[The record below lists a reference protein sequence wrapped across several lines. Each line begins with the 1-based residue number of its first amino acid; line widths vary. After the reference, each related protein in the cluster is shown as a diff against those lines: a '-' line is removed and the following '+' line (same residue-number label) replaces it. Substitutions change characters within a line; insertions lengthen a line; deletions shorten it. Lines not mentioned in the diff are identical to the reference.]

1 MAKSEDLQRTPL
13 YETHVSLDAQIVPF
27 VGWEMPIQYTG
38 ILAETRAVR
47 SSAGIF
53 DVSHMGRVD
62 IRGPGAASFLDSLL
76 SVNIPKI
83 RIGRAKYNLICNESG
98 GIIDDCIVYRR
109 EEERFLL
116 IPNASNRPA
125 VLEWIHKWS
134 PGEPEVTID
143 DVTLNYGMIAYQ
155 GPNAVSAL
163 SELAQEDLV
172 TMKIFSTKET
182 NIDGIDVFL
191 ARTGYTGEDGVEM
204 IVPWD
209 STARVW
215 QLLMDQGATPTGL
228 GARDVLRLE
237 ACLPLHGN
245 DISLSTNPYEADLGR
260 FVDPD
265 REGYVAGASLRK
277 ARDEGT
283 ERKLVGFTMVER
295 GIPRQ
300 GYAIKD
306 GPKQIGEVTSGGHAP
321 TLDMSIGL
329 GYVPNKDY
337 TAVGTRF
344 QIDIRGRSVEAEVAE
359 TPFYSRRRS
368 A

>member
-1 MAKSEDLQRTPL
+1 MAKSEELQRTPL
-13 YETHVSLDAQIVPF
+13 YETHVSLEAKIVPF
-27 VGWEMPIQYTG
+27 VGWEMPIQYEG
-38 ILAETRAVR
+38 ILAESRAVR
-47 SSAGIF
+47 SAAGIF

-62 IRGPGAASFLDSLL
+62 IRGPGAASFLDRLL

-83 RIGRAKYNLICNESG
+83 RIGRAKYNLICNEGG

-125 VLEWIHKWS
+125 VLEWIYKWS

-143 DVTLNYGMIAYQ
+143 DVTLKYGMIAYQ
-155 GPNAVSAL
+155 GPNAVSGL
-163 SELAQEDLV
+163 GELAQEDL
-172 TMKIFSTKET
+172 TSMKIFSIKE
-182 NIDGIDVFL
+182 ISIEGIDILVG
-191 ARTGYTGEDGVEM
+191 RTGYTGEDGEEM

-215 QLLMDQGATPTGL
+215 KLLMDQGATPTGL

-237 ACLPLHGN
+237 ASLPLHGN
-245 DISLSTNPYEADLGR
+245 DITLSTNPYEADLGR

-265 REGYVAGASLRK
+265 REGYVAGAALRK

-283 ERKLVGFTMVER
+283 ARKLVGFTMVER

-306 GPKQIGEVTSGGHAP
+306 GPKQIGEVTSGGHSP
-321 TLDMSIGL
+321 TLDTSIGL

-337 TAVGTRF
+337 TAAGTRF
-344 QIDIRGRSVEAEVAE
+344 QIDIRGRFVEAEVAE
-359 TPFYSRRRS
+359 TPFYKRRRS